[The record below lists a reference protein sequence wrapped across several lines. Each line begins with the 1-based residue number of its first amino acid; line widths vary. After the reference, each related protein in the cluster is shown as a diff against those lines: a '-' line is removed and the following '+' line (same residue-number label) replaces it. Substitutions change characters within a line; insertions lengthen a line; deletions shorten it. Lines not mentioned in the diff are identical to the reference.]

1 MGNLAHILIAGLVT
15 LSPAPGDDG
24 ATPQFTPVPAQQR
37 PSAPEVADAPSHP
50 DYRLVTLTGYR
61 MVTLNDFSC
70 GDFCWLE
77 VTEAGQ
83 RAPRAVQCMAKLCRD
98 WAGSKEQELPA
109 GLRMTRAEARFAT
122 YRRVYDDSKFEAV
135 IDLRLVKRAN

>member
-1 MGNLAHILIAGLVT
+1 MGNLARILIAGLVT
-15 LSPAPGDDG
+15 LSPGPDGDG
-24 ATPQFTPVPAQQR
+24 AAAQFTPGPAQQP
-37 PSAPEVADAPSHP
+37 PSATEVADAPSHR

-70 GDFCWLE
+70 GDFCYLE

-83 RAPRAVQCMAKLCRD
+83 RAPRALQCMAKLCWD

-122 YRRVYDDSKFEAV
+122 YRRIYDDSKLEAV